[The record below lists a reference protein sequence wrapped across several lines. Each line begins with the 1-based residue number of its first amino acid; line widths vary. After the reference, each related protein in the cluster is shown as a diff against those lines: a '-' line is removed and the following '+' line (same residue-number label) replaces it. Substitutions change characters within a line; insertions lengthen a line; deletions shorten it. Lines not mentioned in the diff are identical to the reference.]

1 MVRYK
6 LQTFIRVVLEARATG
21 AGSPSSSCPDGV
33 MSGSSVVSASGRRRV
48 RKSVEA
54 WRYVLEMCED
64 CFVDLDDDRE
74 EMEEVRI
81 LCDRWPVIDEAV
93 GLGAPKGLLGFMTA
107 VN

>member
-1 MVRYK
+1 M
-6 LQTFIRVVLEARATG
+6 
-21 AGSPSSSCPDGV
+21 
-33 MSGSSVVSASGRRRV
+33 
-48 RKSVEA
+48 
-54 WRYVLEMCED
+54 EMCED

-107 VN
+107 VD